1 MRAWWSGDL
10 TTLLAA
16 VPEAIVQ
23 RLAVRLVETHHL
35 NHAAQLVAWR
45 EQVTLLQAVARGLSG
60 GWRVLLE
67 YPLLRLG
74 KRIDAVLLT
83 DRAILV
89 LEFKTADQTR
99 LAREQ
104 VEDYALDLFD
114 FHAESRAHPVVPI
127 LVVTQGQPHPTAW
140 PLLWHAVTPV
150 LDATSRGIPAL
161 VHAIVARIPA
171 TKRPLDVLA
180 WEAAPY
186 RPVPT
191 IVEAATM
198 LYRRHGVAEIAAA
211 RADVGNLTRTSGAIA
226 AAIVQARARQLHLVL
241 FVTGIPGAGK
251 TLCGLNI
258 VFGADSGA
266 AFLTGNLPLV
276 YVMREA
282 LARDA
287 RDQGRGMRMARQ
299 QTESAIQPLIGFLRD
314 NRERADPPHEH
325 VIVFDEAQRAW
336 DAKFGARKF
345 GHAQSEAAMFLDI
358 MRRHADWAVIVA
370 LVGTGQE
377 INTGEAGLEAWGEAL
392 TQRPTWQVQAPD
404 DVLAAADPRQ
414 RLFDTAPATM
424 VIDPLL
430 HLDVP
435 VRCVRSAAA
444 APWVDAVLRG
454 DPAAAAAIASRAGE
468 VPFLLTRSLAVLRS
482 ALRRLARGQ
491 RRAGLVCSAGAKRL
505 RADGVSPNFPHLD
518 ADAMAHWFL
527 DRWPDVRA
535 SDALELPATQFACQ
549 GLELDHVGLCWG
561 NDLIRHSGHHAQGYQ
576 AGHQPGR
583 APWLARAFAG
593 TRWQVMRG
601 EAAIAYQVNTYRVL
615 LTRARCETVIW
626 VPRGDP
632 EDVTRNP
639 LDFDTIA
646 RFLADCGARELEE
659 IEMPETSIPPVHA
672 PPIGAPPVHVPP
684 VGALL

>member
-1 MRAWWSGDL
+1 
-10 TTLLAA
+10 
-16 VPEAIVQ
+16 
-23 RLAVRLVETHHL
+23 
-35 NHAAQLVAWR
+35 
-45 EQVTLLQAVARGLSG
+45 VAR
-60 GWRVLLE
+60 R
-67 YPLLRLG
+67 
-74 KRIDAVLLT
+74 
-83 DRAILV
+83 
-89 LEFKTADQTR
+89 
-99 LAREQ
+99 
-104 VEDYALDLFD
+104 
-114 FHAESRAHPVVPI
+114 HAGAGCDIAQHS
-127 LVVTQGQPHPTAW
+127 
-140 PLLWHAVTPV
+140 
-150 LDATSRGIPAL
+150 
-161 VHAIVARIPA
+161 RIPA

-180 WEAAPY
+180 WEAAAY

-191 IVEAATM
+191 IVEAATI
-198 LYRRHGVAEIAAA
+198 LNRRHGVADIAGA
-211 RADVGNLTRTSGAIA
+211 RVDVGNLTRTSGAIA
-226 AAIVQARARQLHLVL
+226 AA
-241 FVTGIPGAGK
+241 IPGAGK

-282 LARDA
+282 LARDP

-299 QTESAIQPLIGFLRD
+299 KTESAIQPLIGFLRD
-314 NRERADPPHEH
+314 NRERADPSHEH
-325 VIVFDEAQRAW
+325 AIVFDEAQRAW

-345 GHAQSEAAMFLDI
+345 GHAQSEAAIFLDI
-358 MRRHADWAVIVA
+358 MRLHAEWAVILA

-392 TQRPTWQVQAPD
+392 TQRPAWQEHAPD
-404 DVLAAADPRQ
+404 GVLAAADPRQ
-414 RLFDTAPATM
+414 RLFNMAPATM
-424 VIDPLL
+424 AIDPLL

-468 VPFLLTRSLAVLRS
+468 VPFLLMRSLAALRS

-527 DRWPDVRA
+527 DCWPDARVRR
-535 SDALELPATQFACQ
+535 LELPATQFACQ

-561 NDLIRHSGHHAQGYQ
+561 NDLIRQGSRHAPGVPGWPP
-576 AGHQPGR
+576 AGPG
-583 APWLARAFAG
+583 ALAGTRLCS

-601 EAAIAYQVNTYRVL
+601 EAAIAYQVSAYRVL
-615 LTRARCETVIW
+615 LTRARNETVIW
-626 VPRGDP
+626 VLRGDP
-632 EDVTRNP
+632 EDATRDP

-646 RFLADCGARELEE
+646 RFLADCGTRELEE
-659 IEMPETSIPPVHA
+659 IEMPETSTPPVHA
-672 PPIGAPPVHVPP
+672 PVVHTSVVPDPPVHAGP